1 MRRLLAIAL
10 CLFFSSSL
18 ISPLLALTAG
28 PGANLPACC
37 RRNGA
42 HHCTGNMPMA
52 GDSATGSKLTPIPE
66 RCPAFPQLVNS
77 APHTQLAA
85 PAASLLFASVIRYPC
100 IRRQTEPRARIALD
114 LSRHKRGPPTL
125 L

>member
-1 MRRLLAIAL
+1 MRRFLAIAL

-42 HHCTGNMPMA
+42 HHCTGNMPKQ
-52 GDSATGSKLTPIPE
+52 DSSAATQLTLIPE
-66 RCPAFPQLVNS
+66 RCPSFPQLVNS
-77 APHTQLAA
+77 APHTQLAT
-85 PAASLLFASVIRYPC
+85 PAALLLSAELISSPALHRP
-100 IRRQTEPRARIALD
+100 TEPRAPVALD
-114 LSRHKRGPPTL
+114 RSRHTRGPPTL